1 MLRTLIIA
9 LGAIL
14 ITLAFAWLGGT
25 AALGAHPKAW
35 PVQVAVIGAPIGV
48 IVALILGAVVPSKLP
63 RVILFAILLGI
74 AYFLA
79 ENGHKDFAASYAED
93 QTAGKFWF
101 FGWIATCAAATA
113 LMNAVAGR

>member
-1 MLRTLIIA
+1 MIRSLSIA
-9 LGAIL
+9 LVAIL

-35 PVQVAVIGAPIGV
+35 PVQVAVIGAPIGA
-48 IVALILGAVVPSKLP
+48 IIALVLGLVMPSRLP
-63 RVILFAILLGI
+63 RIILFAVLLGI

-101 FGWIATCAAATA
+101 FGWIATCAATSAF
-113 LMNAVAGR
+113 LYSIAGH